1 MFKVYVDGS
10 YRDGYWGAGAFI
22 IGASGD
28 TRELSDSGVDTS
40 GIRNVAGE
48 TQAVLMALRFLYKN
62 APRPENGKVQVEI
75 YHDYEGLQKWAD
87 GEWKANKEDTQAY
100 VTAINKAREYFDI
113 TFVKVKAHSGN
124 QYNECADRLA
134 LNAVNMATAK
144 ADEVFSF
151 KFSVNISK
159 EALED
164 YGGVEGF
171 LRCIKENTSV
181 TDIKL
186 V

>member
-1 MFKVYVDGS
+1 MHLLSKQINPDECP
-10 YRDGYWGAGAFI
+10 I
-22 IGASGD
+22 IYD
-28 TRELSDSGVDTS
+28 
-40 GIRNVAGE
+40 
-48 TQAVLMALRFLYKN
+48 
-62 APRPENGKVQVEI
+62 RPFTEESLAEDFEICGGKWHVENGWLI
-75 YHDYEGLQKWAD
+75 
-87 GEWKANKEDTQAY
+87 GEN
-100 VTAINKAREYFDI
+100 RENCAAMVI
-113 TFVKVKAHSGN
+113 SRN
-124 QYNECADRLA
+124 QYNENADRLA

-144 ADEVFSF
+144 AEEVFSF

-171 LRCIKENTSV
+171 LKCIKDNTSV